1 MTTKFIELHD
11 TDNVPYM
18 INTAWVMFFYGTE
31 DGGCVLLL
39 GMPNTNDAPITR
51 TFVESY
57 EAIKRML

>member
-1 MTTKFIELHD
+1 
-11 TDNVPYM
+11 
-18 INTAWVMFFYGTE
+18 MFFYGTE
-31 DGGCVLLL
+31 DGGCVLWL